1 MAKKAFLI
9 VVILSIMYSCKQPEL
24 KPTNKDKFVVGTWT
38 LCQIIEYSEGKAV
51 SGLSFNVC
59 PEVNFFK
66 NHSGFIKRSDPK
78 QLQFSWSLRDTILT
92 LKHAL
97 KENNNDVID
106 DGTYV
111 ISHPTNKKFEE
122 LDLLDSKKHTKY
134 ILGR

>member
-1 MAKKAFLI
+1 MTKKAFLI
-9 VVILSIMYSCKQPEL
+9 IVVLSTMYSCKQPEF

-38 LCQIIEYSEGKAV
+38 LCHIIEYREQKVV
-51 SGLSFNVC
+51 SGLSFNAC
-59 PEVNFFK
+59 PEVVFSK

-78 QLQFSWSLRDTILT
+78 LLQFSWSLRDTLLT

-97 KENNNDVID
+97 KENNSDIID

-111 ISHPTNKKFEE
+111 ISHRTNKKFEE
-122 LDLLDSKKHTKY
+122 LDLLDSEKRTKY